1 MNKTVLITLG
11 LLIFASVAF
20 VYYKVKQ
27 TYDVCNS
34 LKDKKVLV
42 VYFSRAGDNYI
53 VGKVDKGNTA
63 FIAEYIAE
71 MTDADICEVKGE
83 KDYEAMSYKEML
95 DMVRE
100 EGENKEFPGFKTN
113 LGDVSNYD
121 VVFIGG
127 PIWWGTYPRAMF
139 SFFKEYDFNGKI
151 IIPFTT
157 NEGSGL
163 GDTMTDLQEYYPDA
177 KILLGF
183 TITGQEAR
191 KPQAKDAVYD
201 WLSTLQINNDNIVTM
216 AVDGTTGATTM
227 KSPLTEEGL
236 AIEHHVTEN
245 VVVTYENG
253 KTENISMVVNGAV
266 DMGDGLMWAV
276 TNIGAFKPWDVGS
289 HFAWGESKPK
299 ISYTE
304 ENYEHLDRNIGKD
317 ISGTW
322 YDAVRRIYGG
332 DWRMPTYQEW
342 NRLLNNTAS
351 ARVSISGV
359 PGYLFTAK
367 NGNHIFL
374 PGNGYIYGKETGSPK
389 EGFYWSSTNANP
401 INSYV
406 TYLPENSWG
415 QSNYGRHIGLGLRA
429 VMPVH
434 P

>member
-163 GDTMTDLQEYYPDA
+163 GYQSE
-177 KILLGF
+177 
-183 TITGQEAR
+183 
-191 KPQAKDAVYD
+191 
-201 WLSTLQINNDNIVTM
+201 
-216 AVDGTTGATTM
+216 
-227 KSPLTEEGL
+227 
-236 AIEHHVTEN
+236 
-245 VVVTYENG
+245 
-253 KTENISMVVNGAV
+253 
-266 DMGDGLMWAV
+266 
-276 TNIGAFKPWDVGS
+276 
-289 HFAWGESKPK
+289 
-299 ISYTE
+299 
-304 ENYEHLDRNIGKD
+304 RN
-317 ISGTW
+317 
-322 YDAVRRIYGG
+322 
-332 DWRMPTYQEW
+332 
-342 NRLLNNTAS
+342 
-351 ARVSISGV
+351 
-359 PGYLFTAK
+359 
-367 NGNHIFL
+367 
-374 PGNGYIYGKETGSPK
+374 
-389 EGFYWSSTNANP
+389 
-401 INSYV
+401 
-406 TYLPENSWG
+406 
-415 QSNYGRHIGLGLRA
+415 
-429 VMPVH
+429 
-434 P
+434 